1 VWAEPQS
8 KCDCGGVW
16 GHVQV
21 DEGWNEHNVVHVKLP
36 GVGGHQ
42 DNIVQKVE
50 KIRHWRTEMQ
60 LPPRA
65 ADLWRAAGS
74 LQLYGDD
81 EENEEVRTRVRVR
94 IRTPDTAR
102 VCECEISFGERSTA
116 KAFGW

>member
-1 VWAEPQS
+1 M
-8 KCDCGGVW
+8 
-16 GHVQV
+16 
-21 DEGWNEHNVVHVKLP
+21 DEKWNEHNVVHVKLP

-65 ADLWRAAGS
+65 ADLWRSAGS

-81 EENEEVRTRVRVR
+81 EENEEVRTSFACLRFSYSLDTCRVVKALGLWNAA
-94 IRTPDTAR
+94 TA
-102 VCECEISFGERSTA
+102 C
-116 KAFGW
+116 

>member
-1 VWAEPQS
+1 
-8 KCDCGGVW
+8 
-16 GHVQV
+16 VQV

-65 ADLWRAAGS
+65 ADLWRSAGS

-81 EENEEVRTRVRVR
+81 EENEEVRTSSVCACGKMRSHRQPSLR
-94 IRTPDTAR
+94 FLFRGDTDWVMMAL
-102 VCECEISFGERSTA
+102 VAVWIHWNAAVAC
-116 KAFGW
+116 